1 MIKGKIHSL
10 ESFGTVDGPGIRFVV
25 FMQGCPLRCLYC
37 HNPDTWNPKGE
48 VKCQMAPGELLA
60 EVLRYKSFIARG
72 GVTVTGGEPLL
83 QPEFLKEFF
92 RLCREQGLHTALDTS
107 GFICTSKALEV
118 LDYVDLVLLDIKT
131 LNPDLHLLLTG
142 VKQDHTLLFLEE
154 LERRGIDTWIRHVI
168 VPGYT
173 DNDEW
178 LKALARYVS
187 SYKVVRKVELLP
199 YHTMGTY
206 KYERLGL
213 DYPLKGVE
221 PLSKER
227 LDNAKAIF
235 SRYKPE
241 K

>member
-1 MIKGKIHSL
+1 MYLKSL
-10 ESFGTVDGPGIRFVV
+10 GSLGLCGLSVIGHQTLNRI
-25 FMQGCPLRCLYC
+25 
-37 HNPDTWNPKGE
+37 T
-48 VKCQMAPGELLA
+48 
-60 EVLRYKSFIARG
+60 S
-72 GVTVTGGEPLL
+72 VTG
-83 QPEFLKEFF
+83 
-92 RLCREQGLHTALDTS
+92 
-107 GFICTSKALEV
+107 
-118 LDYVDLVLLDIKT
+118 
-131 LNPDLHLLLTG
+131 G
-142 VKQDHTLLFLEE
+142 VKQDNTLLFLDE

-178 LKALARYVS
+178 LEALARYVS

-206 KYERLGL
+206 KYEQLGL

-241 K
+241 NNKA

>member
-37 HNPDTWNPKGE
+37 HNPDTWNPKGK
-48 VKCQMAPGELLA
+48 VKYQMTPGELLT

-72 GVTVTGGEPLL
+72 GVTVTGG
-83 QPEFLKEFF
+83 
-92 RLCREQGLHTALDTS
+92 ALDTS
-107 GFICTSKALEV
+107 GFVCTSKAWEV
-118 LDYVDLVLLDIKT
+118 LDYADLVLLDIKT
-131 LNPDLHLLLTG
+131 LNPDLHPLLAG
-142 VKQDHTLLFLEE
+142 VKQDNTLLFLDE

-178 LKALARYVS
+178 LEALARYVS

-206 KYERLGL
+206 KYEQLGL

-241 K
+241 NNKA

>member
-1 MIKGKIHSL
+1 MYLKSL
-10 ESFGTVDGPGIRFVV
+10 GSLGLCGLSVIGHQNLKPGF
-25 FMQGCPLRCLYC
+25 
-37 HNPDTWNPKGE
+37 T
-48 VKCQMAPGELLA
+48 
-60 EVLRYKSFIARG
+60 S
-72 GVTVTGGEPLL
+72 VTGG
-83 QPEFLKEFF
+83 
-92 RLCREQGLHTALDTS
+92 
-107 GFICTSKALEV
+107 
-118 LDYVDLVLLDIKT
+118 
-131 LNPDLHLLLTG
+131 
-142 VKQDHTLLFLEE
+142 
-154 LERRGIDTWIRHVI
+154 GIDTWIRHVI

-178 LKALARYVS
+178 LEALARYVS

-206 KYERLGL
+206 KYEQLGL

-241 K
+241 NNKA

>member
-1 MIKGKIHSL
+1 MYLKSL
-10 ESFGTVDGPGIRFVV
+10 GSLGLCGLSVIGHQNLKPGF
-25 FMQGCPLRCLYC
+25 
-37 HNPDTWNPKGE
+37 T
-48 VKCQMAPGELLA
+48 
-60 EVLRYKSFIARG
+60 S
-72 GVTVTGGEPLL
+72 VTGGC
-83 QPEFLKEFF
+83 QA
-92 RLCREQGLHTALDTS
+92 G
-107 GFICTSKALEV
+107 
-118 LDYVDLVLLDIKT
+118 
-131 LNPDLHLLLTG
+131 
-142 VKQDHTLLFLEE
+142 

-178 LKALARYVS
+178 LEALARYVS

-206 KYERLGL
+206 KYEQLGL

-241 K
+241 NNKA